1 MRNLALAAL
10 VGITALSGCNLLGKK
25 GGDGDAGP
33 SAPSSTST
41 GASTP
46 TASAAA
52 PAAAAKSATLAQP
65 KDERAWGVALDATN
79 VYWSSNKSGAAGI
92 RRAPRAGGPAVM
104 LCKIN
109 DMLQAPEELFIDDK
123 HVYTLAPALGPSAV
137 YRGPKDGAGAPCE
150 KVVDGVGLLQ
160 RGITKVGDTVF
171 VAGTKKKG
179 ATIVAVDPAGKS
191 KVLLEWGKPIDGLAS
206 DGKDLFF
213 ASVESLIDRRLM
225 KVATTGGTP
234 AEVGKAGGHLT
245 YASGRLYFIGAGL
258 QSVPP
263 TGGEPT
269 THKGP
274 MGSLSGLAVV
284 GESIFVGG
292 SAGIQID
299 NKGSVW
305 RSTTNGSPLVEVA
318 PVPGRVTSLAADAKD
333 VYVVADGGVYR
344 IAL

>member
-1 MRNLALAAL
+1 MRNHALAAL
-10 VGITALSGCNLLGKK
+10 LGITALMGCNLLGKK
-25 GGDGDAGP
+25 GDGDAGP
-33 SAPSSTST
+33 GAPSSAST
-41 GASTP
+41 GTASP
-46 TASAAA
+46 TASAQA
-52 PAAAAKSATLAQP
+52 PAPAAKSATLAQP
-65 KDERAWGVALDATN
+65 KDERAWGVAVDAAN

-92 RRAPRAGGPAVM
+92 RRAPRGGGAAGM

-109 DMLQAPEELFIDDK
+109 DMLQAPEELFVDDK

-137 YRGPKDGAGAPCE
+137 YRGPKDGTGAPCE
-150 KVVDGVGLLQ
+150 KVVEGIGLLQ
-160 RGITKVGDTVF
+160 RGITKLGDTVF

-179 ATIVAVDPAGKS
+179 ATIVAVDSAGKS
-191 KVLLEWGKPIDGLAS
+191 KVLLEWGKPIDGLTS

-225 KVATTGGTP
+225 KVAPTGGTP
-234 AEVGKAGGHLT
+234 AEVGKTGGHLT

-305 RSTTNGSPLVEVA
+305 RSTTNGSPLVEIA

-333 VYVVADGGVYR
+333 VYVVADGGVFR